1 MPFLPVHLLLE
12 LRGGCLE
19 TSESLRVLLRD
30 KLWIDE
36 KWPEQIRVARVKRHV
51 HFNSQNHWI
60 NITGDSSLAVL
71 PHLLLPNNVALHHA
85 VKGLKHL
92 LQDSHDLP
100 RHFDGLDNDS
110 TVHPFVPAL
119 RYLLRGCQTAAAV
132 WMRGLRLLHTL
143 THAVI
148 RQPPDEHHLPVELN
162 QENPVKRRKNR
173 ARVILSLPP
182 TCSDPYRPT
191 QRPHCNQTLRIA
203 RLRYCEYVSVV
214 INSK

>member
-1 MPFLPVHLLLE
+1 M
-12 LRGGCLE
+12 
-19 TSESLRVLLRD
+19 
-30 KLWIDE
+30 
-36 KWPEQIRVARVKRHV
+36 

-92 LQDSHDLP
+92 LQDSLDLP
-100 RHFDGLDNDS
+100 RYLNGLDNDS
-110 TVHPFVPAL
+110 TVHPVVPAL
-119 RYLLRGCQTAAAV
+119 RDLLRGRHPAAAV
-132 WMRGLRLLHTL
+132 WMRGLRLLLTL
-143 THAVI
+143 THAVV
-148 RQPPDEHHLPVELN
+148 RQPPDEHHLLVELN

-191 QRPHCNQTLRIA
+191 QRPHCNQTIRIA